1 MEKWRRSVIYLDT
14 HAVVWLY
21 QKNQSKFSPEVIT
34 LIDKEE
40 LLISPM
46 VELELEYLFETERI
60 SERAEI
66 ILDYLKEK
74 IGLKICKISFT
85 EVIKKSISMKWTRDP
100 FDRIIT
106 AQAAVNNFI
115 LITKDKQIRK
125 HYSKAVW

>member
-1 MEKWRRSVIYLDT
+1 MIYLDT
-14 HAVVWLY
+14 HVVVWLY
-21 QKNQSKFSPEVIT
+21 QKDKNRFTAET
-34 LIDKEE
+34 LALIDKEE

-46 VELELEYLFETERI
+46 VELELEYLFEIERI

-74 IGLKICKISFT
+74 TGLKICKKSFP
-85 EVIKKSISMKWTRDP
+85 EIIKKSISMKWTRDP

-106 AQAAVNNFI
+106 AQAAVNSSI

>member
-1 MEKWRRSVIYLDT
+1 MIYLDT
-14 HAVVWLY
+14 HIVVWLY
-21 QKNQSKFSPEVIT
+21 QKDISKFTSEVIA
-34 LIDKEE
+34 LIDREE

-46 VELELEYLFETERI
+46 VELELEYLFEIERI

-66 ILDYLKEK
+66 IIDYLKEK
-74 IGLKICKISFT
+74 TGLKICNSPFQDI
-85 EVIKKSISMKWTRDP
+85 IKKAASSKWTRDP

-106 AQAAVNNFI
+106 AQAAVNNSI

>member
-1 MEKWRRSVIYLDT
+1 MIYLDT
-14 HAVVWLY
+14 HVVVWLY
-21 QKNQSKFSPEVIT
+21 QKNQSKFSPKVIT

-46 VELELEYLFETERI
+46 VELELEYLFEIERI

-74 IGLKICKISFT
+74 TGLKICKKSFP
-85 EVIKKSISMKWTRDP
+85 EIIEKSISMKWTRDP

-106 AQAAVNNFI
+106 AQAAVNSSI

>member
-74 IGLKICKISFT
+74 TGLKICNRPFQDI
-85 EVIKKSISMKWTRDP
+85 IKKAVSSKWTRDP

-106 AQAAVNNFI
+106 AQAAVNNSI

>member
-1 MEKWRRSVIYLDT
+1 MIYLDT
-14 HAVVWLY
+14 HVVVWLY
-21 QKNQSKFSPEVIT
+21 QKDKNRFTAET
-34 LIDKEE
+34 LALIDKEE
-40 LLISPM
+40 LLISPII
-46 VELELEYLFETERI
+46 ELELEYLFEIERI

-74 IGLKICKISFT
+74 TGLKICNIPFQDI
-85 EVIKKSISMKWTRDP
+85 IKKATLSKWTRDP

-106 AQAAVNNFI
+106 AQAAVNSSI